1 MDDRAELR
9 AFRDDAR
16 SMNTRTT
23 PTPPHAEFFPAP
35 KSPPVGAR
43 LAAVVADDAVQL
55 RKFWPVIQNMVGQEL
70 RVRYQRSVLGFFW
83 TLLNP
88 ILMMLT
94 LTVVFSQLLGADP
107 RKYAIQLFSG
117 MVPWGLLASGLSE
130 CAFCIIV
137 NEGLIRKIYLPK
149 LVFPITRVLINLV
162 TTMLSLVALFLLLVP
177 MGAPISASIVL
188 LPLFLA
194 LFAAFTLGLGLIVA
208 TLNTFYRDC
217 SHLVVVFLQAWYFAT
232 PILYPATQLKNVP
245 WLLWLNPAY
254 PFIRLFQV
262 VIYDGAWPS
271 LSLFA
276 TAVAVAA
283 ASLGV
288 GYAAF
293 KSNEDK
299 LIFRL

>member
-1 MDDRAELR
+1 
-9 AFRDDAR
+9 
-16 SMNTRTT
+16 MNTRTST
-23 PTPPHAEFFPAP
+23 NPPHADFFPAA
-35 KSPPVGAR
+35 KSEPVAFR
-43 LAAVVADDAVQL
+43 MVATVLDDAVQL
-55 RKFWPVIQNMVGQEL
+55 RKFWPVIQNMVAQEL

-94 LTVVFSQLLGADP
+94 LTVVFSQLLNQEP
-107 RKYAIQLFSG
+107 RKYAILLFSG
-117 MVPWGLLASGLSE
+117 MVPWGLLSTALTD

-162 TTMLSLVALFLLLVP
+162 TTMFSLAALFLMLAPL
-177 MGAPISASIVL
+177 GAPISSSMIL
-188 LPLFLA
+188 LPVLLA
-194 LFAAFTLGLGLIVA
+194 LFGVFTLGLGLIVA

-217 SHLVVVFLQAWYFAT
+217 SHLVIVFLQAWYFAT
-232 PILYPATQLKNVP
+232 PILYPAEQLRRVP

-262 VIYDGAWPS
+262 VISDGQWPAP
-271 LSLFA
+271 SLFA
-276 TAVAVAA
+276 TAVGLAA

-288 GYAAF
+288 GYATF

>member
-1 MDDRAELR
+1 
-9 AFRDDAR
+9 
-16 SMNTRTT
+16 MNTRTT

-35 KSPPVGAR
+35 KSPPIGSR
-43 LAAVVADDAVQL
+43 LAALVADDAVQL

-94 LTVVFSQLLGADP
+94 LTVVFSQLLGQNP
-107 RKYAIQLFSG
+107 REYAILLFSG
-117 MVPWGLLASGLSE
+117 MVPWGLLSAGLGE
-130 CAFCIIV
+130 CAFCIIM

-162 TTMLSLVALFLLLVP
+162 TTMLSLVALFLMLAPL
-177 MGAPISASIVL
+177 GAPISASMVL
-188 LPLFLA
+188 LPLLLA
-194 LFAAFTLGLGLIVA
+194 LFAVFTLGLGLVVA

-217 SHLVVVFLQAWYFAT
+217 SHLVAVFLQAWYFAT
-232 PILYPATQLKNVP
+232 PILYPAKQLKDVP

-262 VIYDGAWPS
+262 VISDGAWPS

-276 TAVAVAA
+276 TAVALAA